1 MITKYNKCIKGGVE
15 PDKTAHDSVLEF
27 NKIEESWVQV
37 GTLKKAR
44 NYHAV
49 SVVSK
54 LDINDY
60 CNY

>member
-1 MITKYNKCIKGGVE
+1 MISKQSESTKGGKVNNG
-15 PDKTAHDSVLEF
+15 DYHDSVLKF
-27 NKIEESWVQV
+27 DNIEESWLQV
-37 GTLKKAR
+37 GTLMKAR

-60 CNY
+60 CK